1 MTAHA
6 SNSAKT
12 RRLTKSGFLEY
23 LQCERNFWL
32 KIHRPELHLDSDPS
46 EFDRLLMLDGYAVEA
61 IAREMLEASSE
72 GSSFEFQVVLE
83 CSGCLA
89 RADAIRTRPDGSIE
103 IYEIKSSTSSTD
115 HIHDAAFQ
123 RIVAE
128 RSGQRVAAS
137 FIVHVDKDYRL
148 EGCLDPKGLLTIT
161 SVDEDIEQ
169 IRGDVEAAIDR
180 AIILLADVD
189 IDLDGCD
196 CVYKSKA
203 QRCSGFDHLN
213 PGVPD
218 PSVYDLPRMHGSRLA
233 ELVDDGRL
241 GIEDVN
247 EGDVTASQIP
257 VLLALQAGECIV
269 DAEAIG
275 KFLGKLQFPLH
286 FYDYET
292 AGGAIPKAEGHGPHQ
307 QIPTQFSCHVMHETG
322 SAEHHEFLAD
332 EHGQEAQLVEALKDC
347 VTSPGTMIVWNETF
361 EKACNRRMA
370 ALLPKH
376 EEFLLELNER
386 TVDLMKPFKA
396 HYVHPDFRGSTSI
409 KRVLPVICPELSY
422 DENAVHDG
430 TGAILAFRKMVE
442 STNVDEAAEL
452 RRQLLG
458 YCKLDTEAMVAIY
471 LRLREAAA

>member
-1 MTAHA
+1 MTAY
-6 SNSAKT
+6 SSSSAKT
-12 RRLTKSGFLEY
+12 HRLTKSGFLDY

-32 KIHRPELHLDSDPS
+32 RTRRPELHMDTGPS

-61 IAREMLEASSE
+61 IAREMLGASSE
-72 GSSFEFQVVLE
+72 GLSFEFQVDLE

-103 IYEIKSSTSSTD
+103 IYEIKSSTSSID

-128 RSGQRVAAS
+128 RSGHRVAAS

-148 EGCLDPKGLLTIT
+148 EGRLDPKGLLTFT
-161 SVDEDIEQ
+161 PVDADIEQ
-169 IRGDVEAAIDR
+169 IRDDVEAAIDR
-180 AIILLADVD
+180 AITLLAEDE

-196 CVYKSKA
+196 CVYKSRA

-213 PGVPD
+213 AGVPD

-233 ELVDDGRL
+233 KLVDDGRI
-241 GIEDVN
+241 GIEDVS

-257 VLLALQAGECIV
+257 VLLALRAGECIM

-275 KFLGKLQFPLH
+275 KFLGELQFPLH

-307 QIPTQFSCHVMHETG
+307 QIPTQFSCHVVHEDG
-322 SAEHHEFLAD
+322 STQHHEFLAH
-332 EHGQEAQLVEALKDC
+332 EHGQEAQLVEVLKAC
-347 VTSPGTMIVWNETF
+347 IAISGSMIVWNETF

-370 ALLPKH
+370 ELLP
-376 EEFLLELNER
+376 EDGEFLLALNER

-409 KRVLPVICPELSY
+409 KRVLPVLCPELSY

-442 STNVDEAAEL
+442 STNADEAAEL
-452 RRQLLG
+452 RRQLLR